1 MSDDG
6 LVLVTGGTGVVGS
19 SLVQELLA
27 AGEKVACLVHS
38 TPLGEGCE
46 EVESYQGSL
55 TEKDLGLDHWDW
67 SELAQRTRAII
78 HCAAVVEF
86 NAERDVIHGLNVI
99 GTERILEFAA
109 QAEAPIIY
117 TSSAFIARAELIAGE
132 ESGVAG
138 GLNEYL
144 QSKLA
149 AEETVRQSG
158 LRYVIARPPLLGA
171 DSRTGLI
178 THEQA
183 MHKVLRGIST
193 GTLPFMP
200 WGDDALVDFV
210 PQDIMA
216 KKLTSLLHNDPLD
229 GGEFWITVGAEAL
242 PIRRLVDSC
251 VNTMRDH
258 GHEVTRLPTFDIEM
272 VERLIVP
279 AFMGEFSDR
288 DQRRFSGLVALS
300 KIFGT
305 AEPFPS
311 DFDKIPGGPPP
322 LKEDYLYEQLCHT
335 VEVNYARAQAP
346 AAA

>member
-27 AGEKVACLVHS
+27 SGEKLACLVHS

-46 EVESYQGSL
+46 EVETYQGSL
-55 TEKDLGLDHWDW
+55 TEKNLGLDDREW
-67 SELAQRTRAII
+67 SELARRVRAIV

-86 NAERDVIHGLNVI
+86 NAERAVIHGLNVI
-99 GTERILEFAA
+99 GTERILDFAA
-109 QAEAPIIY
+109 KAEAPIIY
-117 TSSAFIARAELIAGE
+117 TSSAFIARADLIAGE

-144 QSKLA
+144 QSKLS
-149 AEETVRQSG
+149 AEETVRSSG

-178 THEQA
+178 TREQA

-193 GTLPFMP
+193 GTLPFLP
-200 WGDDALVDFV
+200 WGDDALADFV

-216 KKLTSLLHNDPLD
+216 QKLASLLHNDPLD
-229 GGEFWITVGAEAL
+229 GGEFWITAGAEAL
-242 PIRRLVDSC
+242 PISGLVDAC
-251 VNTMRDH
+251 VNTMREH

-279 AFMGEFSDR
+279 AFMGEFPDR
-288 DQRRFSGLVALS
+288 DQRRFAGLVALS

-305 AEPFPS
+305 ADPFPS
-311 DFDKIPGGPPP
+311 DFDKIPGGPPA
-322 LKEDYLYEQLCHT
+322 LTRQDLYDQLCRT
-335 VEVNYARAQAP
+335 VAVNYARDYTP